1 MLLLIEMVLITK
13 LALAIAAP
21 QQRKEKNDAI
31 SPLDLRLQSITSY
44 GLVADAM
51 DCILNE
57 MTTLIGRNMTNKIKQ
72 ATSLEAIDSRVSFSP
87 ALDGNLDVGQK
98 VTGQV
103 LVDPKSVL
111 VSAWFSKKL
120 FSHIIKGINKLGYIA
135 PF

>member
-1 MLLLIEMVLITK
+1 MVLITK

-103 LVDPKSVL
+103 LVDPKSEL

>member
-1 MLLLIEMVLITK
+1 MVLITK